1 MAPGNKRENSGT
13 KRKSP
18 CPDPS
23 MLAQGA
29 ARNSGIIGMIV
40 TTRCRRAARSCGG
53 SQEPRAR
60 PWRETGGRAWE
71 RCSWTSIRLDP
82 PSPPAREPRGAAAA
96 SGPGGRRR
104 NREKSLPQENLEDAV
119 TTLRPTLREDQELDQ
134 QERVCTET
142 RSRLSSTTRINR
154 PRQKTPARPL
164 DPNAAR
170 LHPMV
175 RGRTRVSG
183 IQLDQ
188 TVSTHLHAQLWDQ

>member
-142 RSRLSSTTRINR
+142 RSRLSSTTMLTGRRRINV
-154 PRQKTPARPL
+154 TIPL
-164 DPNAAR
+164 DLTAAPVQHLVR
-170 LHPMV
+170 LL
-175 RGRTRVSG
+175 RV
-183 IQLDQ
+183 
-188 TVSTHLHAQLWDQ
+188 